1 MKDHSDATDNTED
14 SHIERQIEDSV
25 FSDTAQWP
33 CYYSFIKDIQMIFC
47 TVIGLHKLIHV
58 LWGDDMKGNIGIGGA
73 EGYGTAGAGFVGVP
87 FELVG

>member
-1 MKDHSDATDNTED
+1 MKGHTDATDNTED

-47 TVIGLHKLIHV
+47 KHSIAFLAFIYLMATF
-58 LWGDDMKGNIGIGGA
+58 A
-73 EGYGTAGAGFVGVP
+73 P
-87 FELVG
+87 